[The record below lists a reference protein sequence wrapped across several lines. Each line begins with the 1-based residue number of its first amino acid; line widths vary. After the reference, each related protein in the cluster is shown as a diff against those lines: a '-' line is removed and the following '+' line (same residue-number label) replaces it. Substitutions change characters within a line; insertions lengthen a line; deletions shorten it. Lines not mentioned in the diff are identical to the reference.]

1 MPVDNEDCG
10 ELGIDSWLLW
20 LCRWLIC
27 ICGSLALDDSFNALF
42 VAMVEAVLGALA
54 VVQYGFVTTVPVAV
68 LLIIAFLTLI
78 F

>member
-1 MPVDNEDCG
+1 MPVDNKDCG

-27 ICGSLALDDSFNALF
+27 GSFVLDDNFNALF